1 MYIISSMVNKNRANM
16 LGFHVLNPQGYLLI
30 SQFWNPSF
38 DIYWIYV
45 YCLWICKIFD
55 MILFWQYFFFDFFR
69 GVKATS
75 LSILEVVVA
84 CEVAETGSIDESES
98 QGTTTIYLHLKKYFR
113 GTRFT
118 FYSFL
123 KSIAE
128 KHKVGDI
135 VCVSG
140 KVSLWIVYLIEI
152 FVLQIV
158 AVFNSNLITCSC

>member
-1 MYIISSMVNKNRANM
+1 MTI
-16 LGFHVLNPQGYLLI
+16 
-30 SQFWNPSF
+30 
-38 DIYWIYV
+38 
-45 YCLWICKIFD
+45 
-55 MILFWQYFFFDFFR
+55 FFFDFFR

-123 KSIAE
+123 RSIAE

-140 KVSLWIVYLIEI
+140 KVSL
-152 FVLQIV
+152 
-158 AVFNSNLITCSC
+158 